1 LKKEG
6 ERMNNQFKN
15 DEIVQVNGKDYP
27 VVGGRLRLAHDEN
40 EKGLSIETAVI
51 KYEDG
56 IAVIQATVTTEKGR
70 YNGLGNA
77 TVQRD
82 ARLKM
87 AILELAE
94 TRAIARA
101 LRFAGYGVEYTG
113 FEEVDYEPEKSQKS
127 VEGNNQSKDK
137 PTGELISKAQA
148 NRMFAISGGNA
159 EICKAVLKTF
169 GYSKSEE
176 VQKKH
181 YEAICKAVEE
191 VRKDAD
197 ILKDELPWKD

>member
-1 LKKEG
+1 
-6 ERMNNQFKN
+6 MNNQFKN
-15 DEIVQVNGKDYP
+15 DELVKVNGKDYP

-40 EKGLSIETAVI
+40 QKALSIETSVI

-56 IAVIQATVTTEKGR
+56 IVVIQAKVTTEKGVF
-70 YNGLGNA
+70 NGLGNA

-113 FEEVDYEPEKSQKS
+113 FEEVDYDTNKPTGKA
-127 VEGNNQSKDK
+127 DK
-137 PTGELISKAQA
+137 PTTELITKAEA
-148 NRMFAISGGNA
+148 GRIYAISGGNA
-159 EICKAVLKTF
+159 DICTTVLKQF
-169 GYSKSEE
+169 GYNKSTE
-176 VQKKH
+176 VQKKD
-181 YEAICKAVEE
+181 YDEICKVVEE
-191 VRKDAD
+191 FRKDAD
-197 ILKDELPWKD
+197 ALKDGLPWK

>member
-1 LKKEG
+1 
-6 ERMNNQFKN
+6 MNNQFKA
-15 DEIVQVNGKDYP
+15 DELVKVNGKDYP

-40 EKGLSIETAVI
+40 QKALSIETSVI

-56 IAVIQATVTTEKGR
+56 IAVIQAKVTTEKGIF
-70 YNGLGNA
+70 NGLGNA

-113 FEEVDYEPEKSQKS
+113 YEEVDYEPAKEPHTPPKA
-127 VEGNNQSKDK
+127 DK
-137 PTGELISKAQA
+137 PTGELITKAQA
-148 NRMFAISGGNA
+148 GRIYAISGGNA
-159 EICKAVLKTF
+159 DICTTVLKQF
-169 GYSKSEE
+169 GYNKSTE
-176 VQKKH
+176 VQKKD
-181 YEAICKAVEE
+181 YDEICKVVEE
-191 VRKDAD
+191 FRKDAD
-197 ILKDELPWKD
+197 ALKDELPWK

>member
-1 LKKEG
+1 
-6 ERMNNQFKN
+6 MDNQFKN
-15 DEIVQVNGKDYP
+15 DEIVQVNGKNYP

-113 FEEVDYEPEKSQKS
+113 YEEVDYEPEKSQKS
-127 VEGNNQSKDK
+127 VEGDNQSEDK
-137 PTGELISKAQA
+137 PTGELITKAQA
-148 NRMFAISGGNA
+148 GRIYAISGGSA
-159 EICKAVLKTF
+159 DICTTVLKQF
-169 GYSKSEE
+169 GYNKSTE
-176 VQKKH
+176 VQKKD
-181 YEAICKAVEE
+181 YDVICKVVEE
-191 VRKDAD
+191 FRKDAD
-197 ILKDELPWKD
+197 ALKDRLPWKD

>member
-1 LKKEG
+1 
-6 ERMNNQFKN
+6 MDNQFKN
-15 DEIVQVNGKDYP
+15 DEIVQVNGKNYP

-56 IAVIQATVTTEKGR
+56 IAVIQAKVTTEKGV

-82 ARLKM
+82 ARLKN

-113 FEEVDYEPEKSQKS
+113 YEEVDYEPEKSQKS
-127 VEGNNQSKDK
+127 VEGNNQSEDK
-137 PTGELISKAQA
+137 PTGELITKAQA
-148 NRMFAISGGNA
+148 GRIYAISGGSA
-159 EICKAVLKTF
+159 DICTTVLKQF
-169 GYSKSEE
+169 GYNKSTE
-176 VQKKH
+176 VQKKD
-181 YEAICKAVEE
+181 YDEICKVVEE
-191 VRKDAD
+191 FRKDAD
-197 ILKDELPWKD
+197 ALKDGLPWK

>member
-1 LKKEG
+1 V
-6 ERMNNQFKN
+6 NNQFKN
-15 DEIVQVNGKDYP
+15 DEIVQVNGKNYP

-40 EKGLSIETAVI
+40 EKGLSIETTVI

-113 FEEVDYEPEKSQKS
+113 FEEVDYDTPAKE
-127 VEGNNQSKDK
+127 DK
-137 PTGELISKAQA
+137 PKAPQQKKA
-148 NRMFAISGGNA
+148 DKPINNKFECEKCHIAITEA
-159 EICKAVLKTF
+159 EH
-169 GYSKSEE
+169 GYSVKKFG
-176 VQKKH
+176 VPLCRKCQKT
-181 YEAICKAVEE
+181 V
-191 VRKDAD
+191 
-197 ILKDELPWKD
+197 PQ

>member
-1 LKKEG
+1 
-6 ERMNNQFKN
+6 MNNQFKN
-15 DEIVQVNGKDYP
+15 DEIVQVNGKNYP

-113 FEEVDYEPEKSQKS
+113 FEEVDYDTNKPTGKA
-127 VEGNNQSKDK
+127 DK
-137 PTGELISKAQA
+137 PTGELITKAQA
-148 NRMFAISGGNA
+148 GRIYAISGSSA
-159 EICKAVLKTF
+159 DICTTVLKQF
-169 GYSKSEE
+169 GYNKSTE
-176 VQKKH
+176 VQKKD
-181 YEAICKAVEE
+181 YDEICKVVEE
-191 VRKDAD
+191 FRKDAD
-197 ILKDELPWKD
+197 ALKDELPWK